1 MATGAFP
8 SGVTCAIASSFVN
21 GHFVAEVVAESCGV
35 TVGVS
40 YFAHIAD
47 LLRAAAFGTGSGG
60 YGAVVVKLFSFL
72 SCCVDCKDVFL
83 SVFGQISVL
92 AAVCE
97 INVDINLF
105 IDRIGDSIGVIN
117 LIESVFFSAV
127 SADFVAVILAGS
139 A

>member
-1 MATGAFP
+1 M
-8 SGVTCAIASSFVN
+8 
-21 GHFVAEVVAESCGV
+21 
-35 TVGVS
+35 
-40 YFAHIAD
+40 
-47 LLRAAAFGTGSGG
+47 
-60 YGAVVVKLFSFL
+60 
-72 SCCVDCKDVFL
+72 
-83 SVFGQISVL
+83 

-127 SADFVAVILAGS
+127 SADFVAVVLAGS